1 MDDVSQNKGKDN
13 ANNVQTEIR
22 FVYKVTAETC
32 HDNVDDQ
39 NDAINQ
45 KQVVLLVVSWK
56 ELSKSN

>member
-45 KQVVLLVVSWK
+45 KQVVLLVVS
-56 ELSKSN
+56 